1 MANQKPTVDPFSQ
14 ERLRLITGRFQKGC
28 GEIDRSA
35 ALARLG
41 FLCSQFTDVDLI
53 ALSRSGLLTF
63 RDQKDLVVQ
72 GRLPANET
80 PKMFRKNRRSP
91 QLPQATVIDLHGKK

>member
-1 MANQKPTVDPFSQ
+1 MKQVKIDRFSQ
-14 ERLRLITGRFQKGC
+14 ERLRLIIDRFKKGC

-35 ALARLG
+35 ALARMG

-53 ALSRSGLLTF
+53 ALSRSGMLTF
-63 RDQKDLVVQ
+63 RDQKDLVDQ

-80 PKMFRKNRRSP
+80 PKMFRKSRKP
-91 QLPQATVIDLHGKK
+91 QKLPQAIVVEFRGKK